1 MLHSWIRISVL
12 SLGHWGGSTI
22 LIYSMM
28 REHMMKTLTVDRFN
42 LVDTI
47 ESGQTFTWTREG
59 AGYVNSDLGQ
69 VIYLE
74 QVGNVLHY
82 ETSSHEVDLS
92 NLFRLDDKLDRIQSE
107 ITREGMMK
115 ESIAFAPN
123 LRIVRDP
130 LFPCLISFISSIQ
143 KNIPAIHTLMNSI
156 RKRWGPAYEFR
167 GRTYFGFPSLDEIS
181 QATVSDFERLNAGY
195 RSRFFVK
202 TIEAMSRGDVT
213 EEHLRT
219 MEYGD
224 AHRMLKTLHGVGDKV
239 ADCVC
244 LFSLGFLE
252 AFPIDVWIE
261 KVIQSH
267 YPIFEREGKTYQ
279 KRAEAARNYFG
290 QYAGYAQE
298 YLFYYSRCNGVR

>member
-1 MLHSWIRISVL
+1 
-12 SLGHWGGSTI
+12 
-22 LIYSMM
+22 
-28 REHMMKTLTVDRFN
+28 MMKTLTVERFN
-42 LVDTI
+42 LLDTI

-59 AGYVNSDLGQ
+59 SGYVNSDLGQ
-69 VIYLE
+69 VIYVE

-82 ETSSHEVDLS
+82 ETSSRNVDF
-92 NLFRLDDKLDRIQSE
+92 NDFFRLDDQLDRIQSE
-107 ITREGMMK
+107 IIREGIMK
-115 ESIAFAPN
+115 DSIAFAPD

-143 KNIPAIHTLMNSI
+143 KNIPAIHTLMNNI
-156 RKRWGPAYEFR
+156 REKWGPTYEFR
-167 GRTYFGFPSLDEIS
+167 EKTYYGFPSVDELS
-181 QATVSDFERLNAGY
+181 RATVSDFEGLNAGY
-195 RSRFFVK
+195 RSKFFVK
-202 TIEAMSRGDVT
+202 TIEAMIRADVI
-213 EEHLRT
+213 EEDLRA
-219 MEYGD
+219 MEYSE

-279 KRAEAARNYFG
+279 KRSEAARNYFG

-298 YLFYYSRCNGVR
+298 YLFYYSRCNGV